1 MSIKWYY
8 FFEKKNSFP
17 NSEAKNASVV
27 IFVNVGASTDK
38 RTTTNHCTQTK
49 PSKDERATK
58 RRTTLTDRK
67 LVEPPIIGR

>member
-8 FFEKKNSFP
+8 FFEENFFP

-27 IFVNVGASTDK
+27 IFVTVGASTDK

-49 PSKDERATK
+49 PSEDERATK
-58 RRTTLTDRK
+58 RRSTLTDRK

>member
-1 MSIKWYY
+1 MVL
-8 FFEKKNSFP
+8 FFWKKNSFP

-49 PSKDERATK
+49 PSEDERATK